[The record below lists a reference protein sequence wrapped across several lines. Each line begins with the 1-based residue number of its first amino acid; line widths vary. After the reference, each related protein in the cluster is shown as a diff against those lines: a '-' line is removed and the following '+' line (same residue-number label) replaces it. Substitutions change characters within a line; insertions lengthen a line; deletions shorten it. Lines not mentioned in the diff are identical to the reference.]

1 MHIACVVVYIYSMLI
16 YMCVCFCF
24 ITCITKE
31 LSYVKPVR
39 RKGSGTKRTLGA
51 TEVPVGSH
59 VFFVYFFHPLMFTY
73 PFVKPRPKEYC
84 YLKSVKVLRVFPHQN
99 RSYRECSKT
108 LFYQF
113 LYRCKGILLLA
124 FYAMCTYT

>member
-1 MHIACVVVYIYSMLI
+1 MHIACVVIYVYSMLI

-51 TEVPVGSH
+51 TEVLVGSH

-73 PFVKPRPKEYC
+73 PFVSRTVGKGLFSKPRPKEYC
-84 YLKSVKVLRVFPHQN
+84 YLKPLDLWRFFPRKTGLIGIVLKRCFTSSYIGVRV
-99 RSYRECSKT
+99 YC
-108 LFYQF
+108 Y
-113 LYRCKGILLLA
+113 
-124 FYAMCTYT
+124 